1 MQQTMIPKHLQ
12 HQHMNTE
19 RGSAVFNSDANSTEI
34 KFVCIS
40 TCAEVYK
47 KLKKAQDSYYVK
59 IQLDEIAS

>member
-1 MQQTMIPKHLQ
+1 
-12 HQHMNTE
+12 MNTE